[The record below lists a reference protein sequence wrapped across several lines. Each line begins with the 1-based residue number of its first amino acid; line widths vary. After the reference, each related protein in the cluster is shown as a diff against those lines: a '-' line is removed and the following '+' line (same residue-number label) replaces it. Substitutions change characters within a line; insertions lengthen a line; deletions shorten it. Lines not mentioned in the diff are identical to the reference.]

1 MGRVCPEGVGRNIPI
16 SNEIFLAEKSLFQSN
31 PMVPTGTFINE
42 FAFSNEIFLAEKSLF
57 E

>member
-1 MGRVCPEGVGRNIPI
+1 MGRVCPEGVGRNIPN